1 MRFFEHRTQRLLPM
15 RVFLRR
21 VARFG
26 VVAACIV
33 GVSLGIGTAGYHH
46 FGPLPWVDALLNAA
60 MILTGMGPVDRLE
73 TTAGKLFA
81 TAYALYSG
89 IAFLT
94 TAAVLF
100 APILHRLLHS
110 LHIDLE
116 DEGSRGPRA

>member
-1 MRFFEHRTQRLLPM
+1 MTLFEHRTQRLLPM
-15 RVFLRR
+15 RGFLRR

-26 VVAACIV
+26 AVGAGIV
-33 GVSLGIGTAGYHH
+33 GVSLGIGAAGYHH

-60 MILTGMGPVDRLE
+60 MILTGMGPVDRMD

-100 APILHRLLHS
+100 APILHRILHS

-116 DEGSRGPRA
+116 DEETKGASE